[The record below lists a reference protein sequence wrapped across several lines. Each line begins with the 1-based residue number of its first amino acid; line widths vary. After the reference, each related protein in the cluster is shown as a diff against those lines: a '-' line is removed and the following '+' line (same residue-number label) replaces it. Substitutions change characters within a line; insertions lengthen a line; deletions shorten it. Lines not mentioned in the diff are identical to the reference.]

1 LLRVDA
7 TPSAHS
13 FSRPCAVRQTHH
25 RRIRNSRESVQVDAE
40 RTRGGHTRYNSQRR
54 NLWIELCQ
62 RRVFNTEMREGYNT
76 YAHRIVR
83 FREIVAHSF
92 QDIRNLD
99 HGIYDRIYS
108 QKGVSTLSDKVATRQ
123 KQPVDAPNWSDIDA
137 RRSSAYWLEISSNVF
152 GERSTRNKLWC
163 NCELSN
169 AAE

>member
-1 LLRVDA
+1 MPLLRPTASHDLALFVKHIIVASETAEKVCKWMRSVREAA
-7 TPSAHS
+7 TRAI
-13 FSRPCAVRQTHH
+13 
-25 RRIRNSRESVQVDAE
+25 IRNAEIYGLSCVSGEYSTRRCES
-40 RTRGGHTRYNSQRR
+40 
-54 NLWIELCQ
+54 
-62 RRVFNTEMREGYNT
+62 YNT

-92 QDIRNLD
+92 QDIRNSD
-99 HGIYDRIYS
+99 HGIDDRIYS

>member
-1 LLRVDA
+1 M
-7 TPSAHS
+7 
-13 FSRPCAVRQTHH
+13 
-25 RRIRNSRESVQVDAE
+25 QVDAE